1 MFLQL
6 FKRNNEDDIRKYID
20 LCKRDVILLDHMLKQ
35 EQILNTSEQRGLY
48 GDWQWLGISHRA

>member
-6 FKRNNEDDIRKYID
+6 FKRNNEDDIRKYIV

-48 GDWQWLGISHRA
+48 GDWQWLGISHRT